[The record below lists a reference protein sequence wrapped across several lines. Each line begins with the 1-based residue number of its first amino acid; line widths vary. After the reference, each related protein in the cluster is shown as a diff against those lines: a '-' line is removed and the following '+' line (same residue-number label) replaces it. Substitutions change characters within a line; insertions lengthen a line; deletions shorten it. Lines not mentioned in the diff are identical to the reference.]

1 MNDTHLKSHHM
12 SAILT
17 ADWSVYDWSEADFIR
32 VLKSAALS
40 AKLTPVGELS
50 VSFHPQGVSAVVLLA
65 ESHVALHF
73 WPEKRKVSV
82 DIHVCDY
89 RGDNL
94 DKANKL
100 ADLLTIKLSENS
112 QKESWKYL
120 EIIG

>member
-1 MNDTHLKSHHM
+1 MNSHLRSHHL

-17 ADWSVYDWSEADFIR
+17 TSSSVYDWSEADFVS
-32 VLKSAALS
+32 VLKSAALT
-40 AKLTPVGELS
+40 AKLTPVAE
-50 VSFHPQGVSAVVLLA
+50 VAVTFQPQGVSAVLLLE

-89 RGDNL
+89 HQDNR
-94 DKANKL
+94 DKAKTL
-100 ADLLTIKLSENS
+100 ADILTLKLSENS

-120 EIIG
+120 EMIG